1 MFTDLLDVILDH
13 DFQVFDVLE
22 RLRLGQVHQGPVGA
36 LESVEQ
42 KLYKT
47 LSVHWKPL
55 TVITVNVISGLL

>member
-42 KLYKT
+42 KLF
-47 LSVHWKPL
+47 
-55 TVITVNVISGLL
+55 